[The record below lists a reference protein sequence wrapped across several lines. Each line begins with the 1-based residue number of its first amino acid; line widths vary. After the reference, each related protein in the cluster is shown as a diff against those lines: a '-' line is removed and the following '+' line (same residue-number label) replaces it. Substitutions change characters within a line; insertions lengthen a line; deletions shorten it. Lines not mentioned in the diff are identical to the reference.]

1 MTKVKNYL
9 LNYDNMYIIQ
19 DTDMFNFSLDSV
31 LLPNFVTIN
40 KKTKKILD
48 IGSGNA
54 PIPLILSTLTDA
66 QIMAV
71 EIQKDVYELGKESI
85 KINKLEN
92 RIDFINADINE
103 LYKEIDTETFDVIT
117 CNPPYFK
124 VNESSNLND
133 SEYKTIARHEIKL
146 DLEKLFKIAKKLLK
160 NKGNIAIVHR
170 PERLSDI
177 VSEMKKNNIEPKRIQ
192 FVYPSINSEAN
203 ILLIEGTKNGN
214 PGVKILPPLISHKQN
229 GEYTEQVKQ
238 NFLKRGNRNVTKKL

>member
-85 KINKLEN
+85 EINKLEN

-177 VSEMKKNNIEPKRIQ
+177 ICEMKKNNIEPKRIQ
-192 FVYPSINSEAN
+192 FVHPNINSEAN

-238 NFLKRGNRNVTKKL
+238 FFEKR

>member
-146 DLEKLFKIAKKLLK
+146 DLEKLFKIAIKLLK

-177 VSEMKKNNIEPKRIQ
+177 VSKMKKNNIEPKRIQ

-238 NFLKRGNRNVTKKL
+238 FFEKR

>member
-103 LYKEIDTETFDVIT
+103 LYKEIDTETFDAIT

-146 DLEKLFKIAKKLLK
+146 DLEKLFKVAKKLLK

-177 VSEMKKNNIEPKRIQ
+177 VCEMKKNNIEPKRIQ
-192 FVYPSINSEAN
+192 FVHPNINSEAN

-229 GEYTEQVKQ
+229 GEYTEQIKQ
-238 NFLKRGNRNVTKKL
+238 FFEKR

>member
-71 EIQKDVYELGKESI
+71 EIQKDVYELGRESI

-146 DLEKLFKIAKKLLK
+146 DLEKLFKIARKLLK

-177 VSEMKKNNIEPKRIQ
+177 ISEMKKNNIEPKRIQ
-192 FVYPSINSEAN
+192 FVHPNINSEAN

-214 PGVKILPPLISHKQN
+214 PGVKILPPLVSHKQN

-238 NFLKRGNRNVTKKL
+238 FFEKR

>member
-40 KKTKKILD
+40 KKNKKILD

-66 QIMAV
+66 QITAV
-71 EIQKDVYELGKESI
+71 EIQKDVYELGRESI

-146 DLEKLFKIAKKLLK
+146 DLEKLFKIARKLLK

-238 NFLKRGNRNVTKKL
+238 FFEKR

>member
-103 LYKEIDTETFDVIT
+103 LYKEIDTETFDIIT

-238 NFLKRGNRNVTKKL
+238 FFEKK